1 VEVETDKTNVEI
13 EAPASGILR
22 KIVVA
27 AGTDGVAVGAVLA
40 TIDDAPGAVVAPLG
54 TRIETRAANARPEPA
69 EAASAEPPAV
79 DDPPRHSRRAPLA
92 AEIDATPVAR
102 KIATLGGVD
111 LSTITPAAGGRIT
124 KADVEIVLGGRA
136 TPPARD
142 RSRAAAAR
150 AAAAPPALSAMR
162 APFEDQPLS
171 TLRRVTAAR
180 LLEAKQTIPHFYLQT
195 ECRVD
200 ALMRL
205 RTQWNERRPGAKI
218 SVTDLL
224 VFASSRALRQ
234 VPLANSAWVESAVR
248 VYAGVDIAVAVN
260 TPRGLIA
267 PVVRE
272 CQRKTLGAI
281 SQEVVDLARRAR
293 DGRLQPDEYTGAT
306 FTISNLGMFGVTSII
321 PIVNPPSACILG
333 VGAIEERAVVVDHQI
348 VAGHTLVCALAADH
362 RAIDGAT
369 GAEFMTELR
378 RRLEDPLSMALEA

>member
-1 VEVETDKTNVEI
+1 
-13 EAPASGILR
+13 
-22 KIVVA
+22 
-27 AGTDGVAVGAVLA
+27 
-40 TIDDAPGAVVAPLG
+40 
-54 TRIETRAANARPEPA
+54 
-69 EAASAEPPAV
+69 
-79 DDPPRHSRRAPLA
+79 
-92 AEIDATPVAR
+92 
-102 KIATLGGVD
+102 
-111 LSTITPAAGGRIT
+111 
-124 KADVEIVLGGRA
+124 
-136 TPPARD
+136 
-142 RSRAAAAR
+142 
-150 AAAAPPALSAMR
+150 
-162 APFEDQPLS
+162 
-171 TLRRVTAAR
+171 
-180 LLEAKQTIPHFYLQT
+180 
-195 ECRVD
+195 
-200 ALMRL
+200 MRL